1 VQSWGSYSYLFGPV
15 VTFAVLGVLLL
26 LLRWAF
32 GRGGSLVARPP
43 RRGATGEYGLLV
55 AIAAPGSYVEGEVL
69 RRTLEAAGIRA
80 TLVPTTE
87 GPRLMVFPGDEAA
100 ARRILADR

>member
-1 VQSWGSYSYLFGPV
+1 MQSWGSYSYLFGPA

-32 GRGGSLVARPP
+32 GRGGSLVARTP

-80 TLVPTTE
+80 TLVTTTE
-87 GPRLMVFPGDEAA
+87 GPRLMVFPADEAA